1 MIDVSIEQL
10 LLTYGC
16 DITKTSH
23 ENDTVLH
30 YAAKNGRGE
39 CIVLLLSLDPD
50 IEACTAW
57 GYTPLIVATMSG
69 CIEASLILIGAGAN
83 IHARDRAEKGPLR
96 HAIKADLPLVV
107 DTLLELGADPDVLDV
122 DGNTALVDAL
132 VAGQVSLVRLL
143 VRYGC
148 DVHRVVKATIGGVYR
163 KCRPLELAVGLK
175 LLEEAKLL
183 HACGAK
189 FTEFVSI
196 EMAEVGKDSAALSVA
211 ELVTTVT
218 GEGGK
223 DSTLGN
229 WIERVQSNPRSLAD
243 VVRIRVR
250 EVLGHQL
257 FLKVRALPLPG
268 ILRTY
273 LSYSNDGEFQD

>member
-1 MIDVSIEQL
+1 MIDISIEQL

-16 DITKTSH
+16 DITKNSH

-30 YAAKNGRGE
+30 YAAKNGRSE

-69 CIEASLILIGAGAN
+69 CTEASLILIGAGAS

-96 HAIKADLPLVV
+96 HAIKTNLPLVV

-132 VAGQVSLVRLL
+132 VAGHISLVRLL
-143 VRYGC
+143 VQYGC

-175 LLEEAKLL
+175 LLEAAKLL

-189 FTEFVSI
+189 FTEFATI
-196 EMAEVGKDSAALSVA
+196 EKAEVGKDSALSVA
-211 ELVTTVT
+211 ELVTTAT
-218 GEGGK
+218 GEGGE

-229 WIERVQSNPRSLAD
+229 WIAHVQSSPRSLAD
-243 VVRIRVR
+243 AVRIRVR

-257 FLKVRALPLPG
+257 VLKVRALPLPA

-273 LSYSNDGEFQD
+273 LSYSNDREFQD